1 MRILIIGG
9 GETGSTLATRL
20 CADGHGVVLVDF
32 DADVLADL
40 ESHLDLMTIHGD
52 GADPDVLE
60 QADVS
65 RADLVVAVTPR
76 DATNLLA
83 CIFARQRGVPKTV
96 ARVSSPSY
104 AASRHI
110 DYDALGI
117 SLLVN
122 PSAENA
128 RDIYNALRLPG
139 ALEADGLLDDRVL
152 AVGMVVHMDSPLVAQ
167 RLRDFRDAPW
177 IANIRFFAIS
187 RGGDVTTPTGDTR
200 FQVGDHA
207 YFVGEP
213 SAVREFIRFAW
224 PEQERFQTIMI
235 AGGGELGLQLAQ
247 LLETTRF
254 QVVLVESDPLRADTC
269 AEQLSRATVLK
280 GDALD
285 SATLASVG
293 AAAGIA
299 YVATM
304 GNDESNLVGCLMAGN
319 AGVRFTAAHLSNN
332 EYVQMAQRQKLL
344 DRVID
349 SPLAMINAVLHFVRG
364 KNVHAASV
372 LAHLPG
378 EILDLK
384 LAAGHPWTAA
394 PIQGLQL
401 PRGIVLLTVL
411 RGGQI
416 KTPVGGLQLQ
426 DGDRVVLYALPAA
439 LPLIEPLCTD

>member
-20 CADGHGVVLVDF
+20 CADHGVVLVDS
-32 DADVLADL
+32 DPDVLADL
-40 ESHLDLMTIHGD
+40 ESHLDLMTIRGD
-52 GADPDVLE
+52 GADPDILE

-76 DATNLLA
+76 DDTNLLA
-83 CIFARQRGVPKTV
+83 CIFAHQRGVPKTV
-96 ARVSSPSY
+96 ARVSSHSY

-110 DYDALGI
+110 DFDALGI
-117 SLLVN
+117 SLIVN

-128 RDIYNALRLPG
+128 RDIYNALRFPG
-139 ALEADGLLDDRVL
+139 ALESDGLLDDRVL
-152 AVGMVVHMDSPLVAQ
+152 AVGMVVHMDSPLLAK
-167 RLRDFRDAPW
+167 RLRDFRNSPW
-177 IANIRFFAIS
+177 IGSIRFFAVS
-187 RGGDVTTPTGDTR
+187 RAGDVTTPTGDTC
-200 FQVGDHA
+200 FQIGDHV
-207 YFVGEP
+207 YFAGEP
-213 SAVREFIRFAW
+213 SAVREFMQFAW
-224 PEQERFQTIMI
+224 PERQRFQTILV

-254 QVVLVESDPLRADTC
+254 QVVLVESDSLRADTC
-269 AEQLSRATVLK
+269 ADLLSRATVIK

-285 SATLASVG
+285 PATLASVG
-293 AAAGIA
+293 APAGIA

-304 GNDESNLVGCLMAGN
+304 GSDESNLVGCLMAGHT
-319 AGVRFTAAHLSNN
+319 GVRFTAAHLANS

-349 SPLAMINAVLHFVRG
+349 SPLAMINSVLHFVRG

-384 LAAGHPWTAA
+384 LDADHPWTVA
-394 PIQGLQL
+394 PIQDLKL
-401 PRGIVLLTVL
+401 PHGIVLLTVL

-439 LPLIEPLCTD
+439 LPQIEPLCTD